1 MKRTY
6 QKPILEQM
14 ALYEDQILCFSNFSN
29 DGGANTNITPGNEE
43 FGGIFKS
50 NEESSEINIWE

>member
-1 MKRTY
+1 
-6 QKPILEQM
+6 M